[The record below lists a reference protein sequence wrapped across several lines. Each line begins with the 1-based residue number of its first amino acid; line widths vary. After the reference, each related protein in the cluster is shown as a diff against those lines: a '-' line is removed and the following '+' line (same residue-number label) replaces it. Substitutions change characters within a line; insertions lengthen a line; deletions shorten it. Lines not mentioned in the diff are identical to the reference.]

1 MSRQLFLERLR
12 VGLRGLP
19 AGTIDEIA
27 ADYDAH
33 FADGQAAGRSESEV
47 AAALGDP
54 DRLAR
59 KLRAEAGLRRWEA
72 ERNPSAAA
80 NAVFA
85 ILGLGAIDVLILL
98 PILLSIGGTLFG
110 GDEEAEQSS
119 AVACLGVGAVL
130 LVAGPFIVQG
140 APVAAVVLTGL
151 GLMAVATTVGAVAT
165 LVTIGFINALVW
177 FGRLHMRLLKP
188 ALEPAEIAA

>member
-12 VGLRGLP
+12 AGLRGLP

-27 ADYDAH
+27 ADYEAH
-33 FADGQAAGRSESEV
+33 FADGHAAGRGENEV

-59 KLRAEAGLRRWEA
+59 ELRAEAGLKRWEA

-98 PILLSIGGTLFG
+98 PILLSIGGALFG
-110 GDEEAEQSS
+110 FFIA

-130 LVAGPFIVQG
+130 FVGAPFIVGG
-140 APVAAVVLTGL
+140 APVAAVVLAGL
-151 GLMAVATTVGAVAT
+151 GLMAMATTIGSVTT
-165 LVTIGFINALVW
+165 LITIGFINAVVW

-188 ALEPAEIAA
+188 VIEPVEIAA

>member
-27 ADYDAH
+27 ADYEAH
-33 FADGQAAGRSESEV
+33 FVDGQAAGRGENEV

-59 KLRAEAGLRRWEA
+59 ELRAEAGLRRWEA
-72 ERNPSAAA
+72 ERNPSTAA

-85 ILGLGAIDVLILL
+85 ILGLGVIDVLILL
-98 PILLSIGGTLFG
+98 PILLSIGSALFG
-110 GDEEAEQSS
+110 FFIA
-119 AVACLGVGAVL
+119 AVACLGAGAVL
-130 LVAGPFIVQG
+130 FVGAPFIVGG
-140 APVAAVVLTGL
+140 APVAAVVLAGL
-151 GLMAVATTVGAVAT
+151 GLMAMATTIGSVTT
-165 LVTIGFINALVW
+165 LITIGFINALVW

-188 ALEPAEIAA
+188 VIEPVEITA